1 MIKIAMIGAG
11 STVFMQN
18 ILTDVLLEHCFK
30 DCHVALQ
37 DIDEK
42 RLKTSQLV
50 AEKISATVNAAPTIT
65 ATTDRRTALKG
76 ADFVIIMIQVGG
88 YKPATVI
95 DFEIPAKYGLTQTIA
110 DTLGVGGVMRGLRT
124 VPVLADIARDMM
136 EICPDALMLQYVNPM
151 AINCLA
157 LSRLVPD
164 LRYVGLCH
172 SVQGTA
178 IDLARDLG
186 ESIDDI
192 EFECAGINHVAFYT
206 KFAKRH
212 ADGSLEDLY
221 PRLHALINGRDYG
234 VNYDGCTNHVR
245 YEMLR
250 RLGFFVTE
258 SSEHFA
264 EYTPWFIKNDQPE
277 LIQQFDIPINEY
289 IRRCEDQIEKWDAQ
303 EQALLSDSPIHCE
316 KSVEYAARIIHAVA
330 NDTPELINGNV
341 LNDGLIGNLP
351 ANSCVE
357 VPCIVDGRGITPQ
370 VVADLPPH
378 LAAIMQNSIN
388 VQALTVEAIITGK
401 KEHVYHAV
409 MMDPHT
415 GAELNLDQ
423 IWKMVDELLDAHA
436 GWLPTLN

>member
-18 ILTDVLLEHCFK
+18 ILTDVLLEDCFK
-30 DCHVALQ
+30 GCHVALQ

-50 AEKISATVNAAPTIT
+50 AEKISTSVKASPTIT
-65 ATTDRRTALKG
+65 ATTDRRMALKG
-76 ADFVIIMIQVGG
+76 ADFVVIMIQVGG
-88 YKPATVI
+88 YKPSTVI

-124 VPVLADIARDMM
+124 VPVLVDIAHDIMDV
-136 EICPDALMLQYVNPM
+136 CPDALMLQYVNPM

-157 LSRLVPD
+157 LSRIVPD

-186 ESIDDI
+186 ETINDI

-212 ADGSLEDLY
+212 ADGTIEDLY
-221 PRLHALINGRDYG
+221 PRLHELIDGRDYG

-250 RLGFFVTE
+250 RLGYFVTE

-264 EYTPWFIKNDQPE
+264 EYTPWFIKNSQPE
-277 LIQQFDIPINEY
+277 LINQFDIPINEY

-303 EQALLSDSPIHCE
+303 EQALLSDSPILCE
-316 KSVEYAARIIHAVA
+316 KSVEYAARIMHAVA
-330 NDTPELINGNV
+330 NDVPELINGNV
-341 LNDGLIGNLP
+341 LNDELIGNLP
-351 ANSCVE
+351 ANACVE
-357 VPCIVDGRGITPQ
+357 VPCIVDKRGITPQ
-370 VVADLPPH
+370 AVADLPPH
-378 LAAIMQNSIN
+378 LAAIMQSSIN

-423 IWKMVDELLDAHA
+423 IWKMVDELLEAHA
-436 GWLPTLN
+436 GWLPPLS

>member
-1 MIKIAMIGAG
+1 MIKITMIGAG

-18 ILTDVLLEHCFK
+18 ILTDVLLEDCFK
-30 DCHVALQ
+30 NCHVALQ

-50 AEKISATVNAAPTIT
+50 AEKISATVNAKPTIT
-65 ATTDRRTALKG
+65 ATTDRRTALQG

-88 YKPATVI
+88 YKPSTVI
-95 DFEIPAKYGLTQTIA
+95 DFEIPATYGLTQTIA

-124 VPVLADIARDMM
+124 VPVLAEIARDMM
-136 EICPDALMLQYVNPM
+136 DICPDALMLQYVNPM

-157 LSRLVPD
+157 LSRMVPD

-212 ADGSLEDLY
+212 ADGRVEDLY
-221 PRLHALINGRDYG
+221 PRLHKLIDGRNYG
-234 VNYDGCTNHVR
+234 ANYDGCTNHVR

-250 RLGFFVTE
+250 RLGYFVTE

-277 LIQQFDIPINEY
+277 LIKQFDIPINEY

-303 EQALLSDSPIHCE
+303 EQALLSDSPIICE
-316 KSVEYAARIIHAVA
+316 KSVEYAARIINAVV
-330 NDTPELINGNV
+330 NDVPDTINGNV

-351 ANSCVE
+351 ANACVE
-357 VPCIVDGRGITPQ
+357 VPCIVDKRGITPQ
-370 VVADLPPH
+370 SVDDLPPH
-378 LAAIMQNSIN
+378 LAAIMQSSIN
-388 VQALTVEAIITGK
+388 VQSLTVEAIITGK

-423 IWKMVDELLDAHA
+423 IWQMVDELLDAHA
-436 GWLPTLN
+436 GWLPALR

>member
-1 MIKIAMIGAG
+1 
-11 STVFMQN
+11 
-18 ILTDVLLEHCFK
+18 
-30 DCHVALQ
+30 
-37 DIDEK
+37 
-42 RLKTSQLV
+42 
-50 AEKISATVNAAPTIT
+50 
-65 ATTDRRTALKG
+65 
-76 ADFVIIMIQVGG
+76 
-88 YKPATVI
+88 
-95 DFEIPAKYGLTQTIA
+95 
-110 DTLGVGGVMRGLRT
+110 
-124 VPVLADIARDMM
+124 
-136 EICPDALMLQYVNPM
+136 MLQYVNPM

-157 LSRLVPD
+157 LSRMVPD

-212 ADGSLEDLY
+212 ADGRVEDLY
-221 PRLHALINGRDYG
+221 PRLHKLIDGRNYG
-234 VNYDGCTNHVR
+234 ANYDGCTNHVR

-250 RLGFFVTE
+250 RLGYFVTE

-277 LIQQFDIPINEY
+277 LIKQFDIPINEY

-303 EQALLSDSPIHCE
+303 EQALLSDSPIICE
-316 KSVEYAARIIHAVA
+316 KSVEYAARIINAVV
-330 NDTPELINGNV
+330 NDVPDTINGNV

-351 ANSCVE
+351 ANACVE
-357 VPCIVDGRGITPQ
+357 VPCIVDKRGITPQ
-370 VVADLPPH
+370 SVDDLPPH
-378 LAAIMQNSIN
+378 LAAIMQSSIN
-388 VQALTVEAIITGK
+388 VQSLTVEAIITGK

-423 IWKMVDELLDAHA
+423 IWQMVDELLDAHA
-436 GWLPTLN
+436 GWLPALR

>member
-1 MIKIAMIGAG
+1 MIKITMIGAG

-18 ILTDVLLEHCFK
+18 ILTDVLLEDCFK
-30 DCHVALQ
+30 NCQIALQ

-50 AEKISATVNAAPTIT
+50 AKKISTTVNSTPTIT
-65 ATTDRRTALKG
+65 ATTDRRKALEG

-88 YKPATVI
+88 YKPSTVI
-95 DFEIPAKYGLTQTIA
+95 DFEIPAKYGLTQTIG
-110 DTLGVGGVMRGLRT
+110 DTVGVGGVMRGLRT
-124 VPVLADIARDMM
+124 VPVLAEIARDMM
-136 EICPDALMLQYVNPM
+136 DICPDALMLQYVNPM

-157 LSRLVPD
+157 LSRMVPD
-164 LRYVGLCH
+164 LQYVGLCH

-186 ESIDDI
+186 EPIDDI

-212 ADGSLEDLY
+212 VDGSLEDLY
-221 PRLHALINGRDYG
+221 PRLHRLIDGRDYG

-250 RLGFFVTE
+250 RLGYFVTE

-277 LIQQFDIPINEY
+277 LITQFDIPINEY
-289 IRRCEDQIEKWDAQ
+289 IRRCEDQIEKWDTQ
-303 EQALLSDSPIHCE
+303 EQALLSDSPILCE
-316 KSVEYAARIIHAVA
+316 KSVEYAARIIDAVA
-330 NDTPELINGNV
+330 NDVPETINGNV

-351 ANSCVE
+351 ANACVE
-357 VPCIVDGRGITPQ
+357 VPCIVNKRGITPQ
-370 VVADLPPH
+370 VVDDLPPH
-378 LAAIMQNSIN
+378 LAALMQSSIN

-436 GWLPTLN
+436 GWLPALN